1 MTPKQYKKLKEIGIL
16 SKEYELIN
24 GYLDMMGYSPYQDG
38 AGDYGIRRLRD
49 GKGRLISEIR
59 INDMIPIRGEYPNF
73 QFYDI
78 IQDEII
84 GIDYLAIL
92 NTMDRLQ

>member
-1 MTPKQYKKLKEIGIL
+1 MTPKQYKKLKESGVID
-16 SKEYELIN
+16 KEYTTIDT
-24 GYLDMMGYSPYQDG
+24 YLDMMGYSPYQDG